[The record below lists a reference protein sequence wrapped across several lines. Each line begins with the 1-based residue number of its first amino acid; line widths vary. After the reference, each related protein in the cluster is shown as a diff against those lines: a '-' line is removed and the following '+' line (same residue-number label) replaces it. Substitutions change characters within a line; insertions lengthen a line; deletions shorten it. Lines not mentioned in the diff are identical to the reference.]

1 MFPDGRRRLHLCG
14 FQVPRELFTAL
25 AQALIL
31 FPLAQL
37 YDGPFYTQQLEAT
50 VTASQGREMGRSGER
65 MANIEEERDGEKEIY
80 NGADGVRY
88 GDLEKETWRERNI

>member
-1 MFPDGRRRLHLCG
+1 LCG

-31 FPLAQL
+31 FPLARL

-50 VTASQGREMGRSGER
+50 VTASQGREMGRSREG
-65 MANIEEERDGEKEIY
+65 MAKFEEVRDGQKEM
-80 NGADGVRY
+80 V
-88 GDLEKETWRERNI
+88 